1 MTKYKDDIPDNTS
14 GGYLSVKAKGL
25 GTGLGALFGSA
36 AEAELQND
44 FEYVPIQRIEPKQD
58 QPRSVFE
65 QNKIDEL
72 ADSIREHGVLSPL
85 TVRSIGDGYY
95 QIIAGE
101 RRWRAAREAG
111 STEIPVRIIDADDQ
125 KALELALVE
134 NLQREDLNP
143 IDEARG
149 YKTLMSDFSLTQD
162 EIAVRMSKSRPA
174 VANALRLLALPS
186 ELIGHV
192 SGGELPAGSARAL
205 LSLKSTDRMLKAAK
219 VVTDKAMN
227 VREVEAYVKKLNKQA
242 AQNDET
248 DETKDAND
256 REVKVD
262 YLREAQNRLTEA
274 MGHRVTIKKRGSK
287 GKIEI
292 EFFDDDDFNAL
303 YDMLVKDEDK

>member
-1 MTKYKDDIPDNTS
+1 M
-14 GGYLSVKAKGL
+14 KAKGL

-36 AEAELQND
+36 AEADLQND

-174 VANALRLLALPS
+174 VANALRLLTLPA

-242 AQNDET
+242 AQKDQPDES
-248 DETKDAND
+248 KDAND
-256 REVKVD
+256 REIKVD
-262 YLREAQNRLTEA
+262 YLREAQNKLTEA
-274 MGHRVTIKKRGSK
+274 MGRRVTIKKRGSK

-303 YDMLVKDEDK
+303 YDMLIKDDGE